1 MIAELEGDNTYKE
14 GRTGNETRNWTA
26 DGTQRL
32 AGKLTQRVD
41 FGTAGGILEETNN
54 SQGAK

>member
-1 MIAELEGDNTYKE
+1 MIAEVEGDNTYKE
-14 GRTGNETRNWTA
+14 RRTRNETQNWTA
-26 DGTQRL
+26 DSMRHL

-41 FGTAGGILEETNN
+41 FGTARGILEETNN